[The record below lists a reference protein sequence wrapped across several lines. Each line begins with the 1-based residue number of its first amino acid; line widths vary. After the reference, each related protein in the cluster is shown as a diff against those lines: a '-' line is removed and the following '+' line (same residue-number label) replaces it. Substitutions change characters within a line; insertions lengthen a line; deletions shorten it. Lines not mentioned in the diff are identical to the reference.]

1 MVGALQISNVD
12 GFRGTA
18 IHWFSNKHVPAM
30 TAKTFY
36 SNIIILKTSKKV
48 ISSAKLSCCLVCT
61 LAFIHCSRK
70 KKINLNN
77 RKKHTPSW
85 KSRSVEETYR
95 RIEWD
100 QKTDWQVKLHLFSP
114 NLKPHYV
121 IISYLE
127 NWCSNIQKY
136 TRTEKTPES
145 TVHLKFKQISWNASA
160 RCKNIGD
167 KVKWFKAFLG

>member
-12 GFRGTA
+12 VFRGTA

-36 SNIIILKTSKKV
+36 SNILIWKQAKKLYLQLNCPVVLFALSPPFIVLVKENQFEQPKKT
-48 ISSAKLSCCLVCT
+48 
-61 LAFIHCSRK
+61 
-70 KKINLNN
+70 
-77 RKKHTPSW
+77 TPSW
-85 KSRSVEETYR
+85 ISRSVEETYR

-145 TVHLKFKQISWNASA
+145 TVHLKFKQISWNAST
-160 RCKNIGD
+160 RRKNIGD